1 MKISELKHIDFKKS
15 KRIYIKTIN
24 IVMSKI
30 LVFMSL
36 YAIIFLTSCGS
47 EKEEK
52 EEETKFLVTSPLK
65 TDTVIN
71 KDYVC
76 QIRAIQHN
84 GKYRSF

>member
-1 MKISELKHIDFKKS
+1 
-15 KRIYIKTIN
+15 
-24 IVMSKI
+24 MSKI

-36 YAIIFLTSCGS
+36 YAIIFFTSCGS

-76 QIRAIQHN
+76 QIRAIQHIEVRALER
-84 GKYRSF
+84 GYLQKIYVRYLLYRAYNT